1 MVMISVN
8 KSYNKVRYPLK
19 HRFTLVND
27 FSLGSLARDKHLIQ
41 AFPLVFTLQ
50 CLTGKAN

>member
-27 FSLGSLARDKHLIQ
+27 FSLGSLARDKHLIL
-41 AFPLVFTLQ
+41 AGFSSSVHPPVP
-50 CLTGKAN
+50 NW